1 MKILPYTDLMSH
13 PNKKLENHLK
23 NVADF
28 SYDVFNFLE
37 IENKEL
43 FSNISFL
50 IGLTHDFAK
59 STSFFQTYLFDHT
72 KKENTQHSFL
82 SAIFTYYVV
91 KNYLDKNNI
100 NFESNLSIISYIV
113 VLAHHGNLKDIT
125 KLDDYN
131 EKKINSKM
139 VLKQIEDLKS
149 SDDNLSKFYDD
160 FEIDFFRFF
169 DEFDEI
175 SEEITDELLIFSF
188 EGNIDN
194 YFYILLFYSSLLD
207 ADKMDASES
216 KRINRENIPGDI
228 VDIFK
233 KNNLRDSKDNIN
245 KTREEAYQ
253 EVNGNILNMD
263 LNERILSIELP
274 TGIGKTFT
282 GVSAALKLK
291 ERINNELNFNPR
303 IIYSLPFLTIVD
315 QNSDT
320 ISSILNESSLKGSNF
335 LLNHNHLSDMNY
347 KSNDLEN
354 YDISNSKIL
363 IEGWNSEII
372 VTTFIQF
379 FYSIISN
386 KNKSLRKFH
395 NITNSIILL
404 DEIQSLP
411 YKYWKIINLF
421 FKKLAYEYNCW
432 IILMTATQPY
442 IFKEN
447 EIKSLVD
454 NVDYY
459 FNKFDRVNYNFNL
472 DSQNFEDFK
481 KEFVDKISNDSKNDY
496 LVVLNTINS
505 SKELYEFIKDYYY
518 SVMDYDIYLDDC
530 NGICYIGDDIQLI
543 YLSNNIIPK
552 HRLEKINAIKESN
565 RQSIV
570 ISTQLIEAGVDIDV
584 DIIYRD
590 LAPLDSLV
598 QTAGRCNRSGNKEKG
613 IVNVISLRNENGKS
627 YSSFIYDSLLLNKT
641 KEVLTSLNQI
651 SEKEFNLAAAKNYF
665 KLIYNSGTQDD
676 YLIKIIENLRFPE
689 IPSNFKLIEEDI
701 QKVDVFVVINSEA
714 KLLFEK
720 YNDIINNY
728 EGFDRNNEFLKIK
741 NKFYKYVISVDETKI
756 GSANNLCNDEIF
768 YIGENDVFRKYD
780 LDTGFKPEDDENPF
794 II

>member
-59 STSFFQTYLFDHT
+59 STSFFQTYLSDHT

-175 SEEITDELLIFSF
+175 SEEITDGLLIFSF

-320 ISSILNESSLKGSNF
+320 ISSILNESSLNGSNF

-459 FNKFDRVNYNFNL
+459 FNKFDRINYNFNL

-505 SKELYEFIKDYYY
+505 SKELYEFIKDYY

-613 IVNVISLRNENGKS
+613 IVNVISLKNENGKS

-728 EGFDRNNEFLKIK
+728 KGFDRKNEFLKIK

>member
-59 STSFFQTYLFDHT
+59 STSFFQTYLSDHT

-194 YFYILLFYSSLLD
+194 YFYILLFYSSLLN

-320 ISSILNESSLKGSNF
+320 ISSILNESNLKGSNF

-347 KSNDLEN
+347 KSNDLEEYN
-354 YDISNSKIL
+354 ISNSKIL

-454 NVDYY
+454 NVEYY

-505 SKELYEFIKDYYY
+505 SKELYEFIKDYY

-552 HRLEKINAIKESN
+552 HRLEKINAIKESH

-613 IVNVISLRNENGKS
+613 VVNVISLKNENGKS

-676 YLIKIIENLRFPE
+676 YLIKIIKNLRFPE

-720 YNDIINNY
+720 YKDIINNY
-728 EGFDRNNEFLKIK
+728 KGFNRKNEFLKIK
-741 NKFYKYVISVDETKI
+741 NKFYKYVISVDKTKI
-756 GSANNLCNDEIF
+756 GSTNLCNDEIF

>member
-59 STSFFQTYLFDHT
+59 STSFFQTYLSDHT

-263 LNERILSIELP
+263 LNEMILSIELP

-320 ISSILNESSLKGSNF
+320 ISSILNESNLKGSNF

-347 KSNDLEN
+347 KSNDLEEYN
-354 YDISNSKIL
+354 ISNSKIL

-454 NVDYY
+454 NVEYY

-505 SKELYEFIKDYYY
+505 SKELYEFIKDYY

-552 HRLEKINAIKESN
+552 HRLEKINAIKESH

-613 IVNVISLRNENGKS
+613 VVNVISLKNENGKS

-676 YLIKIIENLRFPE
+676 YLIKIIKNLRFPE

-720 YNDIINNY
+720 YKDIINNY
-728 EGFDRNNEFLKIK
+728 KGFNRKNEFLKIK
-741 NKFYKYVISVDETKI
+741 NKFYKYVISVDKTKI
-756 GSANNLCNDEIF
+756 GSTNLCNDEIF
-768 YIGENDVFRKYD
+768 YIGGNDVFRKYD

>member
-59 STSFFQTYLFDHT
+59 STSFFQTYLSDHT

-320 ISSILNESSLKGSNF
+320 ISSILNESNLKGSNF

-347 KSNDLEN
+347 KSNDLEEYN
-354 YDISNSKIL
+354 ISNSKIL

-404 DEIQSLP
+404 DEIQSVP

-454 NVDYY
+454 NVEYY

-505 SKELYEFIKDYYY
+505 SKELYEFIKDYY

-552 HRLEKINAIKESN
+552 HRLEKINDIKESH

-613 IVNVISLRNENGKS
+613 VVNVISLKNENGKS

-676 YLIKIIENLRFPE
+676 YLIKIIKNLRFPE

-728 EGFDRNNEFLKIK
+728 KGFNRKNEFLKIK
-741 NKFYKYVISVDETKI
+741 NKFYKYVISVDKTKI
-756 GSANNLCNDEIF
+756 GSTNLCNDEIF

>member
-59 STSFFQTYLFDHT
+59 STSFFQTYLSDHT

-320 ISSILNESSLKGSNF
+320 ISSILNESSLNGSNF

-505 SKELYEFIKDYYY
+505 SKELYEFIKDYY

-613 IVNVISLRNENGKS
+613 IVNVISLKNENGKS

-676 YLIKIIENLRFPE
+676 YLIKIIENLRFPK

-728 EGFDRNNEFLKIK
+728 KGFDRKNEFLKIK

>member
-59 STSFFQTYLFDHT
+59 STSFFQTYLSDHT

-149 SDDNLSKFYDD
+149 SDNNLSKFYDD

-216 KRINRENIPGDI
+216 KRINRDNIPGDI

-320 ISSILNESSLKGSNF
+320 ISSILNESNLKGSNF

-347 KSNDLEN
+347 KSNDLEEYN
-354 YDISNSKIL
+354 ISNSKIL

-454 NVDYY
+454 NVEYY

-505 SKELYEFIKDYYY
+505 SKELYEFIKDYY

-552 HRLEKINAIKESN
+552 HRLEKINAIKESH

-613 IVNVISLRNENGKS
+613 VVNVISLKNENGKS

-665 KLIYNSGTQDD
+665 KLIYNSGTQED
-676 YLIKIIENLRFPE
+676 YLIKIIKNLRFPE

-720 YNDIINNY
+720 YKDIINNY
-728 EGFDRNNEFLKIK
+728 KGFNRKNEFLKIK
-741 NKFYKYVISVDETKI
+741 NKFYKYVISVDKTKI
-756 GSANNLCNDEIF
+756 GSTNLCNDEIF

>member
-59 STSFFQTYLFDHT
+59 STSFFQTYLSDHT

-216 KRINRENIPGDI
+216 KRINRDNIPGDI

-320 ISSILNESSLKGSNF
+320 ISSILNESNLKGSNF

-347 KSNDLEN
+347 KSNDLEEYN
-354 YDISNSKIL
+354 ISNSKIL

-454 NVDYY
+454 NVEYY

-505 SKELYEFIKDYYY
+505 SKELYEFIKDYY

-552 HRLEKINAIKESN
+552 HRLEKINAIKESH

-613 IVNVISLRNENGKS
+613 VVNVISLKNENGKS

-665 KLIYNSGTQDD
+665 KLIYNSGTQED
-676 YLIKIIENLRFPE
+676 YLIKIIKNLRFPE

-720 YNDIINNY
+720 YKDIINNY
-728 EGFDRNNEFLKIK
+728 KGFNRKNEFLKIK
-741 NKFYKYVISVDETKI
+741 NRFYKYVISVDKTKI
-756 GSANNLCNDEIF
+756 GSTNLCNDEIF

-780 LDTGFKPEDDENPF
+780 LDTGFKPEDNENPF

>member
-1 MKILPYTDLMSH
+1 MPYTDLMSH

-59 STSFFQTYLFDHT
+59 STSFFQTYLSDHT

-505 SKELYEFIKDYYY
+505 SKELYEFIKDYY

>member
-59 STSFFQTYLFDHT
+59 STSFFQTYLSDHT

-505 SKELYEFIKDYYY
+505 SKELYEFIKDYY

-613 IVNVISLRNENGKS
+613 IVNVISLKNENGKS

-741 NKFYKYVISVDETKI
+741 NKFYQYVISVDEKKI
-756 GSANNLCNDEIF
+756 GSTNLCNDELF

>member
-1 MKILPYTDLMSH
+1 MPYTDLMSH

-59 STSFFQTYLFDHT
+59 STSFFQTYLSDHT

-320 ISSILNESSLKGSNF
+320 ISSILNESNLKGSNF

-347 KSNDLEN
+347 KSNDLEEYN
-354 YDISNSKIL
+354 ISNSKIL

-454 NVDYY
+454 NVEYY

-505 SKELYEFIKDYYY
+505 SKELYEFIKDYY

-552 HRLEKINAIKESN
+552 HRLEKINAIKESH

-613 IVNVISLRNENGKS
+613 VVNVISLKNENGKS

-676 YLIKIIENLRFPE
+676 YLIKIIKNLRFPE

-720 YNDIINNY
+720 YKDIINNY
-728 EGFDRNNEFLKIK
+728 KGFNRKNEFLKIK
-741 NKFYKYVISVDETKI
+741 NKFYKYVISVDKTKI
-756 GSANNLCNDEIF
+756 GSTNLCNDEIF

-780 LDTGFKPEDDENPF
+780 WDTGFKPENDENPF

>member
-1 MKILPYTDLMSH
+1 MPYTDLMSH

-59 STSFFQTYLFDHT
+59 STSFFQTYLSDHT

-175 SEEITDELLIFSF
+175 SEGITDELLIFSF

-320 ISSILNESSLKGSNF
+320 ISSILNESNLKGSNF

-347 KSNDLEN
+347 KSNDLEEYN
-354 YDISNSKIL
+354 ISNSKIL

-454 NVDYY
+454 NVEYY

-505 SKELYEFIKDYYY
+505 SKELYEFIKDYY

-552 HRLEKINAIKESN
+552 HRLEKINAIKESH

-613 IVNVISLRNENGKS
+613 VVNVISLKNENGKS

-676 YLIKIIENLRFPE
+676 YLIKIIKNLRFPE

-720 YNDIINNY
+720 YKDIINNY
-728 EGFDRNNEFLKIK
+728 KGFNRKNEFLKIK
-741 NKFYKYVISVDETKI
+741 NKFYKYVISVDKTKI
-756 GSANNLCNDEIF
+756 GSTNLCNDEIF

>member
-59 STSFFQTYLFDHT
+59 STSFFQTYLSDHT

-175 SEEITDELLIFSF
+175 SEEITDGLLIFSF

-320 ISSILNESSLKGSNF
+320 ISSILNESSLNGSNF

-505 SKELYEFIKDYYY
+505 SKELYEFIKDYY

-530 NGICYIGDDIQLI
+530 NGICYIEDDIQLI

-613 IVNVISLRNENGKS
+613 IVNVISLKNENGKS

-728 EGFDRNNEFLKIK
+728 KGFDRKNEFLKIK

>member
-59 STSFFQTYLFDHT
+59 STSFFQTYLSDHT

-194 YFYILLFYSSLLD
+194 YFYILLSYSSLLD

-216 KRINRENIPGDI
+216 KRINRDNIPGDI

-282 GVSAALKLK
+282 CVSAALKLK

-320 ISSILNESSLKGSNF
+320 ISSILNESNLKGSNF

-347 KSNDLEN
+347 KSNDLEEYN
-354 YDISNSKIL
+354 ISNSKIL

-454 NVDYY
+454 NVEYY

-505 SKELYEFIKDYYY
+505 SKELYEFIKDYY

-552 HRLEKINAIKESN
+552 HRLEKINAIKESH

-613 IVNVISLRNENGKS
+613 VVNVISLKNENGKS

-665 KLIYNSGTQDD
+665 KLIYNSGTQED
-676 YLIKIIENLRFPE
+676 YLIKIIKNLRFPE

-720 YNDIINNY
+720 YKDIINNY
-728 EGFDRNNEFLKIK
+728 KGFNRKNEFLKIK
-741 NKFYKYVISVDETKI
+741 NKFYKYVISVDKTKI
-756 GSANNLCNDEIF
+756 GSTNLCNDEIF

>member
-59 STSFFQTYLFDHT
+59 STSFFQTYLSDQT

-320 ISSILNESSLKGSNF
+320 ISSILNESNLKGSNF

-347 KSNDLEN
+347 KSNDLEEYN
-354 YDISNSKIL
+354 ISNSKIL

-404 DEIQSLP
+404 DEIQSVP

-454 NVDYY
+454 NVEYY

-505 SKELYEFIKDYYY
+505 SKELYEFIKDYY

-552 HRLEKINAIKESN
+552 HRLEKINAIKESH

-613 IVNVISLRNENGKS
+613 VVNVISLKNENGKS

-676 YLIKIIENLRFPE
+676 YLIKIIKNLRFPE

-728 EGFDRNNEFLKIK
+728 KGFNRKNEFLKIK
-741 NKFYKYVISVDETKI
+741 NKFYKYVISVDKTKI
-756 GSANNLCNDEIF
+756 GSTNLCNDEIF

>member
-59 STSFFQTYLFDHT
+59 STSFFQTYLSDHT

-113 VLAHHGNLKDIT
+113 VLVHHGNLKDIT

-320 ISSILNESSLKGSNF
+320 ISSILNESSLNGSNF

-505 SKELYEFIKDYYY
+505 SKELYEFIKDYY

-613 IVNVISLRNENGKS
+613 IVNVISLKNENGKS

-728 EGFDRNNEFLKIK
+728 KGFNRKNEFLKIK

>member
-59 STSFFQTYLFDHT
+59 STSFFQTYLSDHT

-320 ISSILNESSLKGSNF
+320 ISSILNESNLKGSNF

-347 KSNDLEN
+347 KSNDLEEYN
-354 YDISNSKIL
+354 ISNSKIL

-404 DEIQSLP
+404 DEIQSVP

-454 NVDYY
+454 NVEYY

-481 KEFVDKISNDSKNDY
+481 KEFVDKISIDSKNDY

-505 SKELYEFIKDYYY
+505 SKELYEFIKDYY

-552 HRLEKINAIKESN
+552 HRLEKINAIKESH

-613 IVNVISLRNENGKS
+613 VVNVISLKNENGKS

-676 YLIKIIENLRFPE
+676 YLIKIIKNLRFPE

-728 EGFDRNNEFLKIK
+728 KGFNRKNEFLKIK
-741 NKFYKYVISVDETKI
+741 NKFYKYVISVDKTKI
-756 GSANNLCNDEIF
+756 GSTNLCNDEIF

>member
-59 STSFFQTYLFDHT
+59 STSFFQTYLSDHT

-175 SEEITDELLIFSF
+175 SEEITDGLLIFSF

-282 GVSAALKLK
+282 GVSVALKLK

-320 ISSILNESSLKGSNF
+320 ISSILNESSLNGSNF

-459 FNKFDRVNYNFNL
+459 FNKFDRVYYNFNL

-505 SKELYEFIKDYYY
+505 SKELYEFIKDYY

-613 IVNVISLRNENGKS
+613 IVNVISLKNENGKS

-728 EGFDRNNEFLKIK
+728 KGFDRKNEFLKIK

>member
-13 PNKKLENHLK
+13 LNKKLENHLK

-59 STSFFQTYLFDHT
+59 STSFFQTYLSDHT

-175 SEEITDELLIFSF
+175 SEEITDGLLIFSF

-320 ISSILNESSLKGSNF
+320 ISSILNESSLNGSNF

-505 SKELYEFIKDYYY
+505 SKELYEFIKDYY

-552 HRLEKINAIKESN
+552 HRLEKINAIKESH

-613 IVNVISLRNENGKS
+613 VVNVISLKNENGKS

-676 YLIKIIENLRFPE
+676 YLIKIIKNLRFPE

-728 EGFDRNNEFLKIK
+728 KGFNRKNEFLKIK
-741 NKFYKYVISVDETKI
+741 NKFYKYVISVDKTKI
-756 GSANNLCNDEIF
+756 GSTNLCNDEIF

>member
-59 STSFFQTYLFDHT
+59 STSFFQTYLSDHT

-320 ISSILNESSLKGSNF
+320 ISSILNESNLKGSNF

-347 KSNDLEN
+347 KSNDLEEYN
-354 YDISNSKIL
+354 ISNSKIL

-454 NVDYY
+454 NVEYY

-505 SKELYEFIKDYYY
+505 SKELYEFIKDYY

-552 HRLEKINAIKESN
+552 HRLEKINAIKESH

-613 IVNVISLRNENGKS
+613 VVNVISLKNENGKS

-676 YLIKIIENLRFPE
+676 YLIKIIKNLRFPE

-720 YNDIINNY
+720 YKDIINNY
-728 EGFDRNNEFLKIK
+728 KGFNRKNEFLKIK
-741 NKFYKYVISVDETKI
+741 NKFYKYVISVDKTKI
-756 GSANNLCNDEIF
+756 GSTNLCNDEIF

-780 LDTGFKPEDDENPF
+780 WDTGFKPENDENPF

>member
-59 STSFFQTYLFDHT
+59 STSFFQTYLSDHT

-320 ISSILNESSLKGSNF
+320 ISSILNESNLKGSNF

-347 KSNDLEN
+347 KSNDLEEYN
-354 YDISNSKIL
+354 ISNSKIL

-454 NVDYY
+454 NVEYY

-481 KEFVDKISNDSKNDY
+481 KEFVDKISNDLKNDY

-505 SKELYEFIKDYYY
+505 SKELYEFINDYY

-552 HRLEKINAIKESN
+552 HRLEKINAIKESH

-613 IVNVISLRNENGKS
+613 VVNVISLKNENGKS

-720 YNDIINNY
+720 YNDLINNY
-728 EGFDRNNEFLKIK
+728 KGFDRKNEFLKIK

-780 LDTGFKPEDDENPF
+780 LDTGFKPENDENPF

>member
-59 STSFFQTYLFDHT
+59 STSFFQTYLSDHT

-320 ISSILNESSLKGSNF
+320 ISSILNESNLKGSNF

-347 KSNDLEN
+347 KSNDLEEYN
-354 YDISNSKIL
+354 ISNSKIL

-454 NVDYY
+454 NVEYY

-481 KEFVDKISNDSKNDY
+481 KEFVDKISNDLKNDY

-505 SKELYEFIKDYYY
+505 SKELYEFIKDYY

-552 HRLEKINAIKESN
+552 HRLEKINAIKESH

-613 IVNVISLRNENGKS
+613 VVNVISLKNENGKS

-720 YNDIINNY
+720 YNDLINNY
-728 EGFDRNNEFLKIK
+728 KGFDRKNEFLKIK

-780 LDTGFKPEDDENPF
+780 LDTGFKPENDENPF

>member
-59 STSFFQTYLFDHT
+59 STSFFQTYLSDHT

-320 ISSILNESSLKGSNF
+320 ISSILNESSLNGSNF

-404 DEIQSLP
+404 DEIQSLH

-505 SKELYEFIKDYYY
+505 SKELYEFIKDYY

-613 IVNVISLRNENGKS
+613 IVNVISLKNENGKS

-728 EGFDRNNEFLKIK
+728 KGFDRKNEFLKIK

>member
-59 STSFFQTYLFDHT
+59 STSFFQTYLSDHT

-175 SEEITDELLIFSF
+175 SEEITDGLLIFSF

-320 ISSILNESSLKGSNF
+320 ISSILNESSLNGSNF

-505 SKELYEFIKDYYY
+505 SKELYEFIKDYY

-552 HRLEKINAIKESN
+552 HRLEKINAIKESH

-613 IVNVISLRNENGKS
+613 VVNVISLKNENGKS

-676 YLIKIIENLRFPE
+676 YLIKIIKNLRFPE

-728 EGFDRNNEFLKIK
+728 KGFNRKNEFLKIK
-741 NKFYKYVISVDETKI
+741 NKFYKYVISVDKTKI
-756 GSANNLCNDEIF
+756 GSTNLCNDEIF

>member
-1 MKILPYTDLMSH
+1 M
-13 PNKKLENHLK
+13 
-23 NVADF
+23 
-28 SYDVFNFLE
+28 
-37 IENKEL
+37 
-43 FSNISFL
+43 
-50 IGLTHDFAK
+50 
-59 STSFFQTYLFDHT
+59 
-72 KKENTQHSFL
+72 
-82 SAIFTYYVV
+82 
-91 KNYLDKNNI
+91 
-100 NFESNLSIISYIV
+100 
-113 VLAHHGNLKDIT
+113 
-125 KLDDYN
+125 
-131 EKKINSKM
+131 
-139 VLKQIEDLKS
+139 KQIEDLKS

-175 SEEITDELLIFSF
+175 SEEITDGLLIFSF

-320 ISSILNESSLKGSNF
+320 ISSILNESSLNGSNF

-505 SKELYEFIKDYYY
+505 SKELYEFIKDYY

-613 IVNVISLRNENGKS
+613 IVNVISLKNENGKS

-728 EGFDRNNEFLKIK
+728 KGFDRKNEFLKIK

>member
-1 MKILPYTDLMSH
+1 MPYTDLMSH

-59 STSFFQTYLFDHT
+59 STSFFQTYLSDHT

-320 ISSILNESSLKGSNF
+320 ISSILNESNLKGSNF

-347 KSNDLEN
+347 KSNDLEEYN
-354 YDISNSKIL
+354 ISNSKIL

-454 NVDYY
+454 NVEYY

-481 KEFVDKISNDSKNDY
+481 KEFVDKISNDLKNDY

-505 SKELYEFIKDYYY
+505 SKELYEFIKDYY

-552 HRLEKINAIKESN
+552 HRLEKINAIKESH

-613 IVNVISLRNENGKS
+613 VVNVISLKNENGKS

-720 YNDIINNY
+720 YNDLINNY
-728 EGFDRNNEFLKIK
+728 KGFDRKNEFLKIK

-780 LDTGFKPEDDENPF
+780 LDTGFKPENDENPF

>member
-59 STSFFQTYLFDHT
+59 STSFFQTYLSDHT

-175 SEEITDELLIFSF
+175 SEEITDGLLIFSF

-303 IIYSLPFLTIVD
+303 IIYSLPFLTIVN

-320 ISSILNESSLKGSNF
+320 ISSILNESSLNGSNF

-505 SKELYEFIKDYYY
+505 SKELYEFIKDYY

-613 IVNVISLRNENGKS
+613 IVNVISLKNENGKS

-728 EGFDRNNEFLKIK
+728 KGFDRKNEFLKIK

>member
-59 STSFFQTYLFDHT
+59 STSFFQTYLSDHT

-175 SEEITDELLIFSF
+175 SEEITDGLLIFSF

-320 ISSILNESSLKGSNF
+320 ISSILNESSLNGSNF

-505 SKELYEFIKDYYY
+505 SKELYEFIKDYY

-530 NGICYIGDDIQLI
+530 NGICYMGDDIQLI

-613 IVNVISLRNENGKS
+613 IVNVISLKNENGKS

-728 EGFDRNNEFLKIK
+728 KGFDRKNEFLKIK

>member
-59 STSFFQTYLFDHT
+59 STSFFQTYLSDHT

-320 ISSILNESSLKGSNF
+320 ISSILNESNLKGSNF

-347 KSNDLEN
+347 KSNDLEEYN
-354 YDISNSKIL
+354 ISNSKIL

-454 NVDYY
+454 NVEYY

-505 SKELYEFIKDYYY
+505 SKELYEFIKDYY

-552 HRLEKINAIKESN
+552 HRLEKINAIKESH

-613 IVNVISLRNENGKS
+613 VVNVISLKNENGKS

-665 KLIYNSGTQDD
+665 KLIYNSGTQED
-676 YLIKIIENLRFPE
+676 YLIKIIKNLRFPE

-720 YNDIINNY
+720 YKDIINNY
-728 EGFDRNNEFLKIK
+728 KGFNRKNEFLKIK
-741 NKFYKYVISVDETKI
+741 NKFYKYVISVDKTKI
-756 GSANNLCNDEIF
+756 GSTNLCNDEIF

>member
-59 STSFFQTYLFDHT
+59 STSFFQTYLSDHT

-175 SEEITDELLIFSF
+175 SEGITDELLIFSF

-315 QNSDT
+315 QNSDI
-320 ISSILNESSLKGSNF
+320 ISSILNESSLNGSNF

-421 FKKLAYEYNCW
+421 FKKLVYKYNCW

-481 KEFVDKISNDSKNDY
+481 KEFVDKISNDLKNDY

-505 SKELYEFIKDYYY
+505 SKELYEFIKDYY

-613 IVNVISLRNENGKS
+613 IVNVISLKNENGKS

-728 EGFDRNNEFLKIK
+728 KGFDRKNEFLKIK

>member
-1 MKILPYTDLMSH
+1 MPYTDLMSH

-59 STSFFQTYLFDHT
+59 STSFFQTYLSDHT

-320 ISSILNESSLKGSNF
+320 ISSILNESSLNGSNF

-505 SKELYEFIKDYYY
+505 SKELYEFIKDYY

-613 IVNVISLRNENGKS
+613 IVNVISLKNENGKS

-728 EGFDRNNEFLKIK
+728 KGFDRKNEFLKIK
-741 NKFYKYVISVDETKI
+741 NKFYNYVISVDETKI

>member
-28 SYDVFNFLE
+28 SYDVFIFLE

-59 STSFFQTYLFDHT
+59 STSFFQTYLSDHT

-245 KTREEAYQ
+245 KTSEEAYQ

-320 ISSILNESSLKGSNF
+320 ISSILNESSLNGSNF

-505 SKELYEFIKDYYY
+505 SKELYEFIKDYY

-613 IVNVISLRNENGKS
+613 IVNVISLKNENGKS

-728 EGFDRNNEFLKIK
+728 KGFDRKNEFLKIK

>member
-59 STSFFQTYLFDHT
+59 STSFFQTYLSDHT

-131 EKKINSKM
+131 EKKVNSKM

-354 YDISNSKIL
+354 YNISNSKIL

-411 YKYWKIINLF
+411 YKYWEIINLF

-454 NVDYY
+454 NVEYY

-505 SKELYEFIKDYYY
+505 SKELYEFIKDYY

-552 HRLEKINAIKESN
+552 HRLEKINAIKESH

-613 IVNVISLRNENGKS
+613 VVNVISLKNENGKS

-665 KLIYNSGTQDD
+665 KLIYNSGTQND

-728 EGFDRNNEFLKIK
+728 KGFDRKNEFLKIK

>member
-59 STSFFQTYLFDHT
+59 STSFFQTYLSDHT

-194 YFYILLFYSSLLD
+194 YFYILLFYSSLLN

-320 ISSILNESSLKGSNF
+320 ISSILNESNLKGSNF

-347 KSNDLEN
+347 KSNDLEEYN
-354 YDISNSKIL
+354 ISNSKIL

-454 NVDYY
+454 NVEYY

-505 SKELYEFIKDYYY
+505 SKELYEFIKDYY

-552 HRLEKINAIKESN
+552 HRLEKINAIKESH

-613 IVNVISLRNENGKS
+613 VVNVVSLKNENGKS

-676 YLIKIIENLRFPE
+676 YLIKIIKNLRFPE

-720 YNDIINNY
+720 YKDIINNY
-728 EGFDRNNEFLKIK
+728 KGFNRKNEFLKIK
-741 NKFYKYVISVDETKI
+741 NKFYKYVISVDKTKI
-756 GSANNLCNDEIF
+756 GSTNLCNDEIF

>member
-59 STSFFQTYLFDHT
+59 STSFFQTYLSDHT

-481 KEFVDKISNDSKNDY
+481 KEFVDKISNDSKKDY

-505 SKELYEFIKDYYY
+505 SKELYEFIKDYY

>member
-1 MKILPYTDLMSH
+1 MS
-13 PNKKLENHLK
+13 
-23 NVADF
+23 
-28 SYDVFNFLE
+28 
-37 IENKEL
+37 
-43 FSNISFL
+43 
-50 IGLTHDFAK
+50 
-59 STSFFQTYLFDHT
+59 DHT

-194 YFYILLFYSSLLD
+194 YFYILLFYSLLLD

-320 ISSILNESSLKGSNF
+320 ISSILNESNLKGSNF

-347 KSNDLEN
+347 KSNDLEEYN
-354 YDISNSKIL
+354 ISNSKIL

-454 NVDYY
+454 NVEYY

-505 SKELYEFIKDYYY
+505 SKELYEFIKDYY

-552 HRLEKINAIKESN
+552 HRLEKINAIKELH

-613 IVNVISLRNENGKS
+613 VVNVISLKNENGKS

-676 YLIKIIENLRFPE
+676 YLIKIIKNLRFPE

-720 YNDIINNY
+720 YKDIINNY
-728 EGFDRNNEFLKIK
+728 KGFNRKNEFLKIK
-741 NKFYKYVISVDETKI
+741 NKFYKYVISVDKTKI
-756 GSANNLCNDEIF
+756 GSTNLCNDEIF

>member
-59 STSFFQTYLFDHT
+59 STSFFQTYLSDHT

-320 ISSILNESSLKGSNF
+320 ISSILNESNLKGSNF

-347 KSNDLEN
+347 KSNDLEEYN
-354 YDISNSKIL
+354 ISNSKIL

-454 NVDYY
+454 NVEYY

-505 SKELYEFIKDYYY
+505 SKELYEFIKDYY

-552 HRLEKINAIKESN
+552 HRLEKINAIKESH

-613 IVNVISLRNENGKS
+613 VVNVISLRDGK
-627 YSSFIYDSLLLNKT
+627 DHLRLL
-641 KEVLTSLNQI
+641 VC
-651 SEKEFNLAAAKNYF
+651 A
-665 KLIYNSGTQDD
+665 
-676 YLIKIIENLRFPE
+676 
-689 IPSNFKLIEEDI
+689 
-701 QKVDVFVVINSEA
+701 V
-714 KLLFEK
+714 
-720 YNDIINNY
+720 
-728 EGFDRNNEFLKIK
+728 
-741 NKFYKYVISVDETKI
+741 
-756 GSANNLCNDEIF
+756 
-768 YIGENDVFRKYD
+768 
-780 LDTGFKPEDDENPF
+780 
-794 II
+794 

>member
-1 MKILPYTDLMSH
+1 MPYTDLMSH

-59 STSFFQTYLFDHT
+59 STSFFQTYLSDHT

-216 KRINRENIPGDI
+216 KRINRDNIPGDI

-320 ISSILNESSLKGSNF
+320 ISSILNESNLKGSNF

-347 KSNDLEN
+347 KSNDLEEYN
-354 YDISNSKIL
+354 ISNSKIL

-454 NVDYY
+454 NVEYY

-505 SKELYEFIKDYYY
+505 SKELYEFIKDYY

-552 HRLEKINAIKESN
+552 HRLEKINAIKESH

-613 IVNVISLRNENGKS
+613 VVNVISLKNENGKS

-665 KLIYNSGTQDD
+665 KLIYNSSTQED
-676 YLIKIIENLRFPE
+676 YLIKIIKNLRFPE

-720 YNDIINNY
+720 YKDIINNY
-728 EGFDRNNEFLKIK
+728 KGFNRKNEFLKIK
-741 NKFYKYVISVDETKI
+741 NKFYKYVISVDKTKI
-756 GSANNLCNDEIF
+756 GSTNLCNDEIF

>member
-59 STSFFQTYLFDHT
+59 STSFFQTYLSDHT

-216 KRINRENIPGDI
+216 KRINRDNIPGDI

-320 ISSILNESSLKGSNF
+320 ISSILNESNLKGSNF

-347 KSNDLEN
+347 KSNDLEEYN
-354 YDISNSKIL
+354 ISNSKIL

-454 NVDYY
+454 NVEYY

-505 SKELYEFIKDYYY
+505 SKELYEFIKDYY

-552 HRLEKINAIKESN
+552 HRLEKINAIKESH

-613 IVNVISLRNENGKS
+613 VVNVISLKNENGKS

-665 KLIYNSGTQDD
+665 KLIYNSGTQED
-676 YLIKIIENLRFPE
+676 YLIKIIKNLRFPE

-720 YNDIINNY
+720 YKDIINNY
-728 EGFDRNNEFLKIK
+728 KGFNRKNEFLKIK
-741 NKFYKYVISVDETKI
+741 NKFYKYVISVDKTKI
-756 GSANNLCNDEIF
+756 GSTNLCNDEIF